1 MANKNTKKLPAEL
14 VDKLLEKAAAQSN
27 KLAFDDI
34 TDFATTIKG
43 FTQQDF
49 AVVMGIIKSKNIELV
64 EKILPSDIVVKA
76 ETVKAVSVVKELKKA
91 EVRPDTSKAMPEKK
105 AEAKIEPAPESADAE
120 NPTDEELKSIDN
132 EASDN
137 LSDEEIIADIYDEK
151 QENNTSDSNDEDKY
165 ADDYDPSNYFND
177 DPVKIYL
184 KEMGKY
190 PMLDAKDEI
199 ILAHRI
205 EKGKRASALMKNEP
219 NPIELGE
226 EYSQC
231 SYEELLMKY
240 LRLYKELRVTTFNQ
254 SVAKMLSRIRRKH
267 TAGEHYSVEE
277 YKELTSKLTVA
288 EHERLQR
295 VMAQDKCLIVGSE
308 KEVYRVTPEDDI
320 NDVLLFGALLAKL
333 HATAPDEIHRQ
344 ILKATDK
351 NYQNLLR
358 HIKKQGSDAKESLA
372 NANLRLVVATAR
384 KFIGRGLHFLDLIQE
399 GNLGIMKAV
408 ERFDYTKGF
417 KFSTYAIWW
426 IRQAITRALADSART
441 IRIPVHMIETI
452 NKFNSVFRKMVQE
465 LGRMPTDEELAETMD
480 ITIEKLNE
488 IRDYARDTV
497 SMDTTIGD
505 DEDSTLGDFIADRNT
520 ATPESEAAL
529 NDLRRQIEKVLS
541 TLKPREQEV
550 LVLRYGLRG
559 GEPKTLE
566 EIGAIYN
573 LTRER
578 IRQIE
583 TKALVKLRRQPNKEL
598 LKDFN
603 SDN

>member
-1 MANKNTKKLPAEL
+1 MAEQNTPNGLPKEIIE
-14 VDKLLEKAAAQSN
+14 KLLDLAGQQNN
-27 KLAFDDI
+27 KLTFDDI
-34 TDFATTIKG
+34 TTMATSHPN
-43 FTQQDF
+43 FTQSDF
-49 AVVMGIIKSKNIELV
+49 AVVMSFIKAKNIELV
-64 EKILPSDIVVKA
+64 EELAPEDKQPKKA
-76 ETVKAVSVVKELKKA
+76 KPEPKPEAKKPELKPSQTEA
-91 EVRPDTSKAMPEKK
+91 EP
-105 AEAKIEPAPESADAE
+105 E
-120 NPTDEELKSIDN
+120 NPTDEELQSIDGEVT
-132 EASDN
+132 EAENIDVS
-137 LSDEEIIADIYDEK
+137 SIYEEEETVCPAEEE
-151 QENNTSDSNDEDKY
+151 QDS
-165 ADDYDPSNYFND
+165 SVYFND
-177 DPVKIYL
+177 DPVRIYL
-184 KEMGKY
+184 KEMAKY
-190 PMLDAKDEI
+190 PMIDAEDEI

-205 EKGKRASALMKNEP
+205 ERGKRASILMKNEP
-219 NPIELGE
+219 NPIEVGE

-240 LRLYKELRVTTFNQ
+240 LRLYKELRVSTFNQ

-267 TAGEHYSVEE
+267 TAGEHYTLEE
-277 YKELTSKLTVA
+277 YKEMTCLLTVS
-288 EHERLQR
+288 EHERMQR
-295 VMAQDKCLIVGSE
+295 LMAQDKCLIAGSE
-308 KEVYRVTPEDDI
+308 KETYRVTPKDDI

-351 NYQNLLR
+351 NYNNLLR

-399 GNLGIMKAV
+399 GNMGLLKAV

-441 IRIPVHMIETI
+441 IRIPVHMVDTI
-452 NKFNSVFRKMVQE
+452 NKFNNVFRNMVQE
-465 LGRMPTDEELAETMD
+465 LGRMPTDEELAEVMD
-480 ITIEKLNE
+480 ISLEKLNE

-497 SMDTTIGD
+497 SMDTTIND
-505 DEDSTLGDFIADRNT
+505 DDDTTIGDFISDKGSLS
-520 ATPESEAAL
+520 PEEEFAIK
-529 NDLRRQIEKVLS
+529 DLREQIDKVLAK
-541 TLKPREQEV
+541 LKPREQEI
-550 LVLRYGLRG
+550 LILRYGLRG

-583 TKALVKLRRQPNKEL
+583 TKALTKLRRQPNKDL
-598 LKDFN
+598 LKDFHN
-603 SDN
+603 ED